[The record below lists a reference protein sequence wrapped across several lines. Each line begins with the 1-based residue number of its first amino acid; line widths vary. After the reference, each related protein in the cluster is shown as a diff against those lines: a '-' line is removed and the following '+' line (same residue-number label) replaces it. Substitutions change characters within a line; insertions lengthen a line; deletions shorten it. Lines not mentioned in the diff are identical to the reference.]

1 MRRRNVIYFDAAATT
16 LQKPPEVRRA
26 VLRAMES
33 CASPGRGGYAS
44 AQAADRLLFD
54 CRTEA
59 AKLFDCEPE
68 QAVFTMNA
76 THGLNIAVKSLL
88 RPGQKAVISGFEH
101 NAVLRP
107 LHALGA
113 EVCVAGR
120 ALFDRDAVLEGFERA
135 ITGDTAAVIC
145 THVSNVFGFILPVA
159 EISALCRMRGV
170 PFILD
175 ASQSAGLLPVSL
187 RDLGADF
194 IAMPGH
200 KGLYGP
206 QGTGLLLCA
215 QPGRTLTEGG
225 TGTASRSRE
234 MPGELPERHEAG
246 TPNVCGIAGLR
257 AGLRYI
263 MDHADGELLRHEC
276 TLRARLSGKLRRL
289 GAECFCGKDQTGVL
303 SVRIPG
309 LDCEDAA
316 ELLARQGVAVRAGL
330 HCAPLAHESAGTSET
345 GTVRLSFS
353 AFNTRQEVDHA
364 AFAVSEAV
372 RLAKS

>member
-1 MRRRNVIYFDAAATT
+1 MIYFDAAATT

-26 VLRAMES
+26 VLRAMEA
-33 CASPGRGGYAS
+33 CASPGRGGYAA
-44 AQAADRLLFD
+44 AQAADRLLYD
-54 CRTEA
+54 CRRKA
-59 AKLFDCEPE
+59 ARLFECEPE
-68 QAVFTMNA
+68 QAVITMNA

-88 RPGQKAVISGFEH
+88 RPGEKAVISGFEH

-113 EVCVAGR
+113 RVCIAGT
-120 ALFDRDAVLEGFERA
+120 ALFDRDAVLADFDRA

-145 THVSNVFGFILPVA
+145 THVSNVFGFVLPVA
-159 EISALCRMRGV
+159 EIAALCRMRGV

-187 RDLGADF
+187 RRLGAEF

-215 QPGRTLTEGG
+215 QPGRTLMEGG
-225 TGTASRSRE
+225 TGTASRSPQ

-257 AGLRYI
+257 AGLHFLL
-263 MDHADGELLRHEC
+263 DHAEGELLAHEC
-276 TLRARLSGKLRRL
+276 ALRARLAQRLR
-289 GAECFCGKDQTGVL
+289 GIGNVECFCGEDQTGVL

-309 LDCEDAA
+309 LDCEDASA
-316 ELLARQGVAVRAGL
+316 MLAAQGIAVRAGL
-330 HCAPLAHESAGTSET
+330 HCAPLAHGSAGTLET
-345 GTVRLSFS
+345 GTIRLSFS
-353 AFNTRQEVDHA
+353 AFNTPKEVDLTV
-364 AFAVSEAV
+364 FAVKQLL
-372 RLAKS
+372 RLAHS